1 MPYLEF
7 IKCEECGQDMDIDYG
22 ATIRA
27 YYDEGRPDKD
37 NFINPCTIIWD
48 YLVYSCYNCGAAHK
62 YTFRD
67 VELRVRKY
75 FSMMSAKHL
84 EIFEKLDVVNFDDFG
99 RVILPTR
106 EEYRDATVNRLDEA
120 YKKK

>member
-7 IKCEECGQDMDIDYG
+7 VKCESCGRDMDIDYG

-37 NFINPCTIIWD
+37 NFINPATIIWD
-48 YLVYSCYNCGAAHK
+48 YLVYSCYTCGESHK

-67 VELRVRKY
+67 IELRVRKH
-75 FSMMSAKHL
+75 FSEMSEKHRA
-84 EIFEKLDVVNFDDFG
+84 IFDKLDIVNFDEWG

-106 EEYRDATVNRLDEA
+106 EEYTKATAERLEEA